1 VIKVEIECP
10 RCVMTTHGF
19 SDLPK
24 DPKIMRHLVK
34 ENGGNLGIY
43 VSIETPGTFAQGDVL
58 EMLD

>member
-1 VIKVEIECP
+1 
-10 RCVMTTHGF
+10 
-19 SDLPK
+19 
-24 DPKIMRHLVK
+24 MRHLVK